1 MSYQRG
7 EIVLVPFPFT
17 DFKHRKARP
26 AVVVSPYRF
35 NRHSQDVIL
44 VAISSKVPAVP
55 NEFEVMIKR
64 SDVGFAT
71 TGLRAS
77 SVIKASKLVTLKQSL
92 IYVTL
97 GKLPPYIL
105 LELNQRMARAVGL
118 PSP

>member
-7 EIVLVPFPFT
+7 EIVLIPFPFT
-17 DFKHRKARP
+17 DLSRRKARP
-26 AVVVSPYRF
+26 AVVISPYRF

-44 VAISSKVPAVP
+44 VAISSKVPAMP
-55 NEFEVMIKR
+55 NQFEVTIER

-71 TGLRAS
+71 TGLRVS

-92 IYVTL
+92 IHVTL

-105 LELNQRMARAVGL
+105 LELNQRVARAVGL
-118 PSP
+118 P